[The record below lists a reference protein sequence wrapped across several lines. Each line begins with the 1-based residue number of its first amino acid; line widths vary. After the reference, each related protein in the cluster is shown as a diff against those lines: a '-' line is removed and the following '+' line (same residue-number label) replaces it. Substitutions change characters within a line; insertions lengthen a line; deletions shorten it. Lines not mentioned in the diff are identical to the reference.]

1 MKADMLRTEFAS
13 DAVPN
18 VDGRLLLDPGDML
31 ALISRAT
38 EEGVPIV
45 AVRGVADAGGSQTVA
60 PGDAADYTAAV
71 AEGHGCWEDADAFV
85 RAHRHQG
92 LVFEVTLGDDPI
104 EAV

>member
-1 MKADMLRTEFAS
+1 MKADLLRTEFAI

-18 VDGRLLLDPGDML
+18 ADGRLLLDAGDTL

-38 EEGVPIV
+38 EEGVPIL
-45 AVRGVADAGGSQTVA
+45 AVRGVADAHGAARA
-60 PGDAADYTAAV
+60 PETADYGAAV

-85 RAHRHQG
+85 RAHRNRG
-92 LVFEVTLGDDPI
+92 LVFEVMLGDDPI